1 MLLTVGHGTS
11 SAEELTDRLLAAE
24 VELLVDV
31 RRFPGSRRH
40 PHLSREALRVDGDQL
55 VDDVVGP

>member
-1 MLLTVGHGTS
+1 MIFTVGHSTRHQ
-11 SAEELTDRLLAAE
+11 AELIAILKEAG

-40 PHLSREALRVDGDQL
+40 PQFGQEAL
-55 VDDVVGP
+55 